1 MTIRNSLL
9 TVLGSVMLLGAAL
22 PAHSENVLR
31 IGLGADPD
39 MLDPHLARTY
49 YGRFV
54 FASLCDRLVDV
65 DENLKV
71 VPGLAKDWAWSD
83 DGKTLTLNLREGV
96 TFHDGEKFDAAA
108 AKYNLDRALTLKGS
122 LRKSEISSVESVEVT
137 GPMQIALHLIDPIAE
152 HRRIHP
158 LRREEQRIIP
168 QVLHAVPRHAAH
180 AAYALLEGKNRRARA
195 GRG

>member
-1 MTIRNSLL
+1 MTMRNSLL

-22 PAHSENVLR
+22 PAHSESVLR

-65 DENLKV
+65 DEHLKV
-71 VPGLAKDWAWSD
+71 VPGLAKSWAWSE
-83 DGKTLTLNLREGV
+83 DGKTLTMDLREGV

-137 GPMQIALHLIDPIAE
+137 GPMQIALHLKTPDA
-152 HRRIHP
+152 
-158 LRREEQRIIP
+158 
-168 QVLHAVPRHAAH
+168 
-180 AAYALLEGKNRRARA
+180 ALLMQLTDRA
-195 GRG
+195 GAMMAPDAAKKPELPPIPSAPVHTNSTAACRRTASF